1 MIFPDNMEKEK
12 EPVESQN
19 KFCGS
24 FDMIILTEKR
34 VIQGSLWHGSQNED
48 HRYKNVLPASWACER
63 GRKWSSLTQNGEP
76 GFRCQFHTLSRES
89 VFLFLPDSVT
99 VFPPSHPLVS
109 YCLEFSWKCINI
121 WAVFSPVV
129 DSNSVITLL
138 LHYRVADKMHSVCEK
153 FHFPK
158 SWT

>member
-48 HRYKNVLPASWACER
+48 HRYKNVLPAS
-63 GRKWSSLTQNGEP
+63 
-76 GFRCQFHTLSRES
+76 
-89 VFLFLPDSVT
+89 
-99 VFPPSHPLVS
+99 
-109 YCLEFSWKCINI
+109 
-121 WAVFSPVV
+121 
-129 DSNSVITLL
+129 
-138 LHYRVADKMHSVCEK
+138 
-153 FHFPK
+153 
-158 SWT
+158 